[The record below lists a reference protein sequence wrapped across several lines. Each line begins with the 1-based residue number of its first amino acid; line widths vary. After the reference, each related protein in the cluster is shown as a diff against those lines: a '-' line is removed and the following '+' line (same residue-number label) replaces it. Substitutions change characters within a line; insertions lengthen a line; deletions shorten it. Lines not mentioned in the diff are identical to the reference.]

1 VKLRIHGNSLRLRLN
16 GSEIEQLRNTGL
28 CSHTLQ
34 FGSGSRLTYTL
45 ETSSQLTEMDAQYRQ
60 DCIRI
65 LLPLHL
71 AREWTESD
79 RISLSLNRTDGRPSL
94 LIEKELPC
102 AHREADAGKDEA
114 AGT

>member
-1 VKLRIHGNSLRLRLN
+1 MKLRIHRNSLRLRLN
-16 GSEIEQLRNTGL
+16 ASEIEQLRNTGL
-28 CSHTLQ
+28 CSHSLQ
-34 FGSGSRLTYTL
+34 FGPGSRLTYTL
-45 ETSSQLTEMDAQYRQ
+45 ETSSQLAEMDAQYRQ

-71 AREWTESD
+71 AQEWTESD
-79 RISLSLNRTDGRPSL
+79 RISLSLSRKDGRPSL